1 MGEMKLRRMSIAALR
16 DSDTFVRINSENHIF
31 YGGDQAWFADTVGQ
45 YGGCGTVAAADI
57 TAYLA
62 FHYPE
67 LETLYRKK
75 RDEVTGLAAKASGQ
89 GDLRYR
95 EASGQGSLRYRE
107 VTRQEFL
114 HHMEALYRYVMPWK
128 VPFVSKMR
136 SPWRYVDR
144 TGREWRF
151 GWTFG
156 VWPMGRLVRGV
167 ERFAGAQGVYLKGR
181 VIRSLRSL
189 DRLTGFLAES
199 LERDCPVAML
209 IGRKPRYG
217 GELVTRPDGSC
228 WRQRSF
234 GLHWV
239 VVTELERRG
248 GRVMVRVS
256 TWGGWAWL
264 DLEAWQRCGGLTT
277 GLVTFWWGEAA
288 AAGQA
293 ECREK
298 ASGHFFALNCKKD
311 NDRITECGYNSRC
324 GCSGRRAAACDKY
337 IRRRR
342 LT

>member
-1 MGEMKLRRMSIAALR
+1 MKLRRMSIAALR
-16 DSDTFVRINSENHIF
+16 DSDTFLRISSENHIF

-62 FHYPE
+62 FHHPE
-67 LETLYRKK
+67 LETLYWKK
-75 RDEVTGLAAKASGQ
+75 RELS
-89 GDLRYR
+89 
-95 EASGQGSLRYRE
+95 
-107 VTRQEFL
+107 RQEFL
-114 HHMEALYRYVMPWK
+114 HHMEALYRYVRPWK

-136 SPWRYVDR
+136 PPRRYVDR
-144 TGREWRF
+144 AGREWCF

-167 ERFAGAQGVYLKGR
+167 ERFAGARGVYLKGR
-181 VIRSLRSL
+181 VTRSFRSL

-239 VVTELERRG
+239 VVTELEKRG
-248 GRVMVRVS
+248 DRIMVRVS

-288 AAGQA
+288 AAGQTG
-293 ECREK
+293 CQGK
-298 ASGHFFALNCKKD
+298 ASRHFFALNCKKG
-311 NDRITECGYNSRC
+311 NDRITECGYNS
-324 GCSGRRAAACDKY
+324 
-337 IRRRR
+337 
-342 LT
+342 